1 MKLCTCQRPGTAIA
15 VAIAIAVAASVSG
28 EPRAAETARDSDPGN
43 DFILRNVRV
52 FDGARVLPKAQVL
65 VIDGRIAAVG
75 TSVKAPRGVAEIDG
89 SGKTV
94 LPGLIDAHAHSWG
107 EAQSDALRFGVTA
120 ELDMLGDWNRLPELK
135 RQRESLARTQLAD
148 LWSAGAAVTAPGGD
162 GPPYGM
168 KVPTLD
174 ANGDPAA
181 FVAGRVGEGSDYIK
195 LILEDF
201 SAHSDTRR
209 LPTITAAQAKIAIA
223 AAHKAG
229 KLGVVHVSRLRD
241 GKAAI
246 DAGAD
251 GLVHMFGE
259 PGDAAFVA
267 AAKKRKA
274 FVIPTLSVLATM
286 ARAGE
291 GEKLVADAR
300 LAPWLAKAQ
309 TDSLKAS
316 FGPGESKPAI
326 LADAIA
332 NVRAL
337 HAAGV
342 DILAGTDA
350 GNPGTT
356 HGASMHGELELLV
369 RAGLTPTEALA
380 AATSVP
386 ARRFNLGDRGRIA
399 PGQRADL
406 MMVDGDPT
414 RDILATRAIA
424 RVWKNGYAVERTQ
437 PKAGA
442 TALPVGEALPA
453 GTLVSDFDAE
463 LAANARGL
471 LPSTFGAGH
480 RHRGPRRG
488 RRERFGRRARRERRD
503 QARLR
508 VPVVRRD
515 VLPVESADAIG
526 RPVVARRAGVP
537 RARRWPPLS
546 ADAVPRFAADAEHAE
561 LRSRPGME
569 GDPRAVERL
578 QRRRSG
584 PRPRHRVHRRTAGW
598 RVRIPHR
605 SRRVE
610 VSRRAAYAASGTLS
624 FSTAANRFFVGATRV
639 ATNSR
644 RHGAQ
649 MAAERSGR
657 TQLSAQSSGS
667 SASRCLSRLASL
679 PQKNGSRALDFRRQ
693 QDERRAGIWHRALDS
708 APRAARQGKEP

>member
-1 MKLCTCQRPGTAIA
+1 MKLRTRQRPGVAISA
-15 VAIAIAVAASVSG
+15 AIAIVLAASVSSQ
-28 EPRAAETARDSDPGN
+28 PRAASPARDSDPGN
-43 DFILRNVRV
+43 DFILRDVRV
-52 FDGARVLPKAQVL
+52 FDGARVLPRAQVL

-75 TSVKAPRGVAEIDG
+75 TGVKTPQGVAEIDG

-107 EAQSDALRFGVTA
+107 DAQSDALRFGVTA
-120 ELDMLGDWNRLPELK
+120 ELDMLGDWNRLPEIK

-148 LWSAGAAVTAPGGD
+148 LWSAGAAVTAPGGH
-162 GPPYGM
+162 GTQYGT

-174 ANGDPAA
+174 ADGDPAA
-181 FVAGRVGEGSDYIK
+181 FVAGRVAEGSDYIK

-223 AAHKAG
+223 TAHKAG
-229 KLGVVHVSRLRD
+229 KLGVVHVSRLQD

-251 GLVHMFGE
+251 GLVHIFAE

-267 AAKKRKA
+267 AAKKHKA
-274 FVIPTLSVLATM
+274 FVVPTLSVLAMM

-291 GEKLVADAR
+291 GEKLAADAR
-300 LAPWLAKAQ
+300 LAPWLGKEQ
-309 TDSLKAS
+309 NDSLKAS
-316 FGPGESKPAI
+316 FGPGEPKPAI

-406 MMVDGDPT
+406 VMVDGDPT

-424 RVWKNGYAVERTQ
+424 RVWKNGYAVERVQ
-437 PKAGA
+437 PKAGG
-442 TALPVGEALPA
+442 TAMPVGEALPA
-453 GTLVSDFDAE
+453 QTLVSDFDAE
-463 LAANARGL
+463 LVANAAGM
-471 LPSTFGAGH
+471 LPSTFGAGWMQTTDQMAGGASVVTVARDAGGANGSAGALDVKGEIKPGFAFPWSGVMFFPSKVPMQLADLSSRSELVFH
-480 RHRGPRRG
+480 ARGDG
-488 RRERFGRRARRERRD
+488 RRYQLMLFHGSQQMPSMQTFEAGPEWKEI
-503 QARLR
+503 R
-508 VPVVRRD
+508 VPLKGFNGADLARVR
-515 VLPVESADAIG
+515 AI
-526 RPVVARRAGVP
+526 A
-537 RARRWPPLS
+537 
-546 ADAVPRFAADAEHAE
+546 F
-561 LRSRPGME
+561 
-569 GDPRAVERL
+569 
-578 QRRRSG
+578 
-584 PRPRHRVHRRTAGW
+584 TAGQPEGAFAF
-598 RVRIPHR
+598 RID
-605 SRRVE
+605 RVE
-610 VSRRAAYAASGTLS
+610 L
-624 FSTAANRFFVGATRV
+624 
-639 ATNSR
+639 
-644 RHGAQ
+644 
-649 MAAERSGR
+649 
-657 TQLSAQSSGS
+657 
-667 SASRCLSRLASL
+667 
-679 PQKNGSRALDFRRQ
+679 K
-693 QDERRAGIWHRALDS
+693 
-708 APRAARQGKEP
+708 

>member
-1 MKLCTCQRPGTAIA
+1 MKLCTPQRPSAAIA

-28 EPRAAETARDSDPGN
+28 EPRAAETAHDSDPGN

-52 FDGARVLPKAQVL
+52 FDGARVLPNTNVL

-75 TSVKAPRGVAEIDG
+75 AKFDAPKDFPTVDG
-89 SGKTV
+89 SGKTL
-94 LPGLIDAHAHSWG
+94 LPGLIDAHTHSWG

-135 RQRESLARTQLAD
+135 RQRESLARTNQAD
-148 LWSAGAAVTAPGGD
+148 LWSAGAAVTAPGGH
-162 GPPYGM
+162 GTQYGM

-174 ANGDPAA
+174 ADGDPAV

-209 LPTITAAQAKIAIA
+209 LPTITAAQAKIGIA

-229 KLGVVHVSRLRD
+229 KLGVVHVSRLQD

-267 AAKKRKA
+267 AAEKRKA

-291 GEKLVADAR
+291 GEKIAADAR

-309 TDSLKAS
+309 SDSLKAS
-316 FGPGESKPAI
+316 FGPGTPAPAI

-350 GNPGTT
+350 GNPGTA

-369 RAGLTPTEALA
+369 RAGLTPTEALS

-406 MMVDGDPT
+406 FMVDGDPT
-414 RDILATRAIA
+414 RDILATRAITQ
-424 RVWKNGYAVERTQ
+424 VWKNGYAVERVQ

-442 TALPVGEALPA
+442 TAMPVGEALPA

-463 LAANARGL
+463 LAANAAGL
-471 LPSTFGAGH
+471 LPSTFGAGWMQTTDQMAGGASVVTVG
-480 RHRGPRRG
+480 RGTGGANASAGALDVKGEIKAGFAFPWSGVMLFPSKVPMQLADLSSRSELVFQTRGDG
-488 RRERFGRRARRERRD
+488 RRYQLMLFHGSQQMPSMQSFEAGPEWKEI
-503 QARLR
+503 R
-508 VPVVRRD
+508 VPLKGFNDADLARVR
-515 VLPVESADAIG
+515 AI
-526 RPVVARRAGVP
+526 A
-537 RARRWPPLS
+537 
-546 ADAVPRFAADAEHAE
+546 F
-561 LRSRPGME
+561 
-569 GDPRAVERL
+569 
-578 QRRRSG
+578 
-584 PRPRHRVHRRTAGW
+584 TAGQPEGAFAF
-598 RVRIPHR
+598 RID
-605 SRRVE
+605 RVE
-610 VSRRAAYAASGTLS
+610 L
-624 FSTAANRFFVGATRV
+624 
-639 ATNSR
+639 
-644 RHGAQ
+644 
-649 MAAERSGR
+649 
-657 TQLSAQSSGS
+657 
-667 SASRCLSRLASL
+667 
-679 PQKNGSRALDFRRQ
+679 K
-693 QDERRAGIWHRALDS
+693 
-708 APRAARQGKEP
+708 

>member
-1 MKLCTCQRPGTAIA
+1 MTLCTPRRPDAAIA
-15 VAIAIAVAASVSG
+15 AAIAIAVAASVSG
-28 EPRAAETARDSDPGN
+28 APRAASPARDSDAGN
-43 DFILRNVRV
+43 DFLIHSVRV
-52 FDGARVLPKAQVL
+52 FDGTRVLPNTSVL

-75 TSVKAPRGVAEIDG
+75 ARVKTPQGIATIDG

-135 RQRESLARTQLAD
+135 RQRESLARTQQAD
-148 LWSAGAAVTAPGGD
+148 LWSAGAAVTAPGGH
-162 GPPYGM
+162 GTQYGM

-174 ANGDPAA
+174 ADGDPAA
-181 FVAGRVGEGSDYIK
+181 FVAGRVAEGSDYIK
-195 LILEDF
+195 LIIEDF

-209 LPTITAAQAKIAIA
+209 LPTITAAQAKLAIA

-229 KLGVVHVSRLRD
+229 KLGVVHVSRLKD

-267 AAKKRKA
+267 AAKQHKA
-274 FVIPTLSVLATM
+274 FVTPTLSVLATM
-286 ARAGE
+286 ARTGE
-291 GEKLVADAR
+291 GGKLGDDAR

-316 FGPGESKPAI
+316 FGPGTPKPAI

-369 RAGLTPTEALA
+369 RAGLTPTQALA

-386 ARRFNLGDRGRIA
+386 ARRFGLGDRGRIA

-406 MMVDGDPT
+406 LMVDGDPT

-424 RVWKNGYAVERTQ
+424 QVWKNGYAVERAQ

-442 TALPVGEALPA
+442 TAIPVGEALPA
-453 GTLVSDFDAE
+453 DTLVSDFDAE
-463 LAANARGL
+463 LTANAAGL
-471 LPSTFGAGH
+471 LPSAFGAGWMQTTDQLA
-480 RHRGPRRG
+480 GGASVVTVRRG
-488 RRERFGRRARRERRD
+488 AGGANGSAGALDVSGEIKPGFAFPWSGVMFFPSKVPMQLADLSSRSELVFHARGDGRRYQLMLFHGSQQMPSMQSFEAGPEWKEIRVSLKAFNGADLAR
-503 QARLR
+503 
-508 VPVVRRD
+508 VRGI
-515 VLPVESADAIG
+515 A
-526 RPVVARRAGVP
+526 
-537 RARRWPPLS
+537 
-546 ADAVPRFAADAEHAE
+546 F
-561 LRSRPGME
+561 
-569 GDPRAVERL
+569 
-578 QRRRSG
+578 
-584 PRPRHRVHRRTAGW
+584 TAGQPEGAFAF
-598 RVRIPHR
+598 RID
-605 SRRVE
+605 RVE
-610 VSRRAAYAASGTLS
+610 L
-624 FSTAANRFFVGATRV
+624 
-639 ATNSR
+639 
-644 RHGAQ
+644 
-649 MAAERSGR
+649 
-657 TQLSAQSSGS
+657 
-667 SASRCLSRLASL
+667 
-679 PQKNGSRALDFRRQ
+679 K
-693 QDERRAGIWHRALDS
+693 
-708 APRAARQGKEP
+708 

>member
-1 MKLCTCQRPGTAIA
+1 MKLCTRQRPSAAIST
-15 VAIAIAVAASVSG
+15 AIAIALAASVSG
-28 EPRAAETARDSDPGN
+28 QPRAASPARDSDPGN
-43 DFILRNVRV
+43 DFVLRDVRV
-52 FDGARVLPKAQVL
+52 FDGARVLPTAQVL
-65 VIDGRIAAVG
+65 VIDGRVVAVG
-75 TSVKAPRGVAEIDG
+75 ASVKTPEGVHEIDG

-120 ELDMLGDWNRLPELK
+120 ELDMLGDWNRLPEIK

-148 LWSAGAAVTAPGGD
+148 LWSAGAAVTAPGGH
-162 GPPYGM
+162 GTQYGM

-181 FVAGRVGEGSDYIK
+181 FVAGRVAEGSDYIK

-201 SAHSDTRR
+201 SAHSDSRR
-209 LPTITAAQAKIAIA
+209 LPTITAAQAKVAIA

-229 KLGVVHVSRLRD
+229 KLGVVHVSRLQD

-267 AAKKRKA
+267 AAKQRKA
-274 FVIPTLSVLATM
+274 FVVPTLSVLATM

-291 GEKLVADAR
+291 GGTLAADAR
-300 LAPWLAKAQ
+300 LAPWLGKEQ
-309 TDSLKAS
+309 IDSLKAS
-316 FGPGESKPAI
+316 FGPGEAKPAI

-386 ARRFNLGDRGRIA
+386 ARRFQLGDRGRIA

-406 MMVDGDPT
+406 LMVDGDPT

-424 RVWKNGYAVERTQ
+424 QVWKNGYAVERVQ

-442 TALPVGEALPA
+442 TAMPVGEALLA

-463 LAANARGL
+463 LTANAAGV
-471 LPSTFGAGH
+471 LPSTFGAGWMPTTDQLAGGASVVTVG
-480 RHRGPRRG
+480 RGAGGANGSAGALDVSGEIRPGFAFPWSGVMFFPSTVPMQLADLSSRNELVFHARGDG
-488 RRERFGRRARRERRD
+488 RRYQLMLFHGSQQMPSMQSFEAGPEWKEVRIALKGFDGADLSRVRAL
-503 QARLR
+503 A
-508 VPVVRRD
+508 
-515 VLPVESADAIG
+515 
-526 RPVVARRAGVP
+526 
-537 RARRWPPLS
+537 
-546 ADAVPRFAADAEHAE
+546 F
-561 LRSRPGME
+561 
-569 GDPRAVERL
+569 
-578 QRRRSG
+578 
-584 PRPRHRVHRRTAGW
+584 TAGQPEGAFAF
-598 RVRIPHR
+598 RID
-605 SRRVE
+605 RVE
-610 VSRRAAYAASGTLS
+610 L
-624 FSTAANRFFVGATRV
+624 
-639 ATNSR
+639 
-644 RHGAQ
+644 
-649 MAAERSGR
+649 
-657 TQLSAQSSGS
+657 
-667 SASRCLSRLASL
+667 
-679 PQKNGSRALDFRRQ
+679 K
-693 QDERRAGIWHRALDS
+693 
-708 APRAARQGKEP
+708 